1 MERLLGNLWVFCPSL
16 QHMFNPTG
24 LTTLVGLAL
33 VTGIAF
39 LATGLQQLPGLGLFS
54 PLILA
59 VLLGILVKNT
69 VGVPKI
75 CQPGIVFSLK
85 RILRLAIIL
94 MGLQLSLLQLIQVG
108 PIGLMIVAATV
119 GSTFVFTC
127 WLGRQLGVSRKLA
140 HLIAAGTSIC
150 GASAVVATNTLVEG
164 QDEDV
169 AYAITIV
176 TVLGTISMLLYPVLS
191 TMLQLTPTAFGVWSG
206 TSIHEVAQVVA
217 AAFQQGDVSGE
228 LATVA
233 KLARM
238 LFLVPI
244 MLLLRSISMRSD
256 LGLRLHSHSF
266 KPRQLPVPW
275 FILGFVVLIGINS
288 LDLFSPALKDSLI
301 QGNKFLLTISLAAM
315 GLETDLLKM
324 KQTGLKPLY
333 LGGAAWFFISLL
345 SLGLIKVFY

>member
-1 MERLLGNLWVFCPSL
+1 MLNLTS
-16 QHMFNPTG
+16 

-33 VTGIAF
+33 AAGIAL
-39 LATGLQQLPGLGLFS
+39 LATALRHLPGLGLFS

-69 VGVPKI
+69 AGVPKI
-75 CQPGIVFSLK
+75 CQPGITFSLK

-94 MGLQLSLLQLIQVG
+94 MGLQLSLLQFIQVG

-119 GSTFVFTC
+119 GSTFIFTC

-176 TVLGTISMLLYPVLS
+176 TVFGTISMLLYPVLS
-191 TMLQLTPTAFGVWSG
+191 TMLQLTPAAFGVWSG

-244 MLLLRSISMRSD
+244 MLMLRSLSIRSD
-256 LGLRLHSHSF
+256 LSHQLHSRSF
-266 KPRQLPVPW
+266 KQLPIPW
-275 FILGFVVLIGINS
+275 FIVGFVVLIGVNS
-288 LDLFSPALKDSLI
+288 FDLFSPTLKESLI

-345 SLGLIKVFY
+345 SLGLIKAFY

>member
-1 MERLLGNLWVFCPSL
+1 MLNL
-16 QHMFNPTG
+16 TG

-33 VTGIAF
+33 VTGIAL
-39 LATGLQQLPGLGLFS
+39 LAKSLQQLPGLGLFS

-75 CQPGIVFSLK
+75 CQSGITFSLK
-85 RILRLAIIL
+85 RVLRLAIIL

-108 PIGLMIVAATV
+108 PVGLMIVAATV

-127 WLGRQLGVSRKLA
+127 WLGHQLGVSRKLA

-176 TVLGTISMLLYPVLS
+176 TVFGTISMLLYPLLS
-191 TMLQLTPTAFGVWSG
+191 TMLQLTPAAFGVWSG

-244 MLLLRSISMRSD
+244 MLMLRAISMRSGPMPSD
-256 LGLRLHSHSF
+256 LSHRLLSHSF
-266 KPRQLPVPW
+266 KSRQLPVPW
-275 FILGFVVLIGINS
+275 FILGFVALIGLNS
-288 LDLFSPALKDSLI
+288 LDLFSPALKDGLI

-333 LGGAAWFFISLL
+333 LGGAAWCFISLL
-345 SLGLIKVFY
+345 SLGLIKAFY